1 MVKSDWEEGMSASE
15 NKELIRRLY
24 AEIGQGNAQPFL
36 DAIADDMRW
45 TVIGSTKY
53 SGTFEGKQ
61 AILDRLLM
69 PALGQLEGPLV
80 IEPENFI
87 AEGDLV
93 VMQAK
98 GKAQTKSGKRYDNTY
113 CYVFRIVNGRMKEI
127 TEYLDTEVMRRALD

>member
-1 MVKSDWEEGMSASE
+1 MSGSE

-24 AEIGQGNAQPFL
+24 AEVGRGNAQPFL
-36 DAIADDMRW
+36 DALADDLRW
-45 TVIGSTKY
+45 TLIGSTKY

-61 AILDRLLM
+61 AVLDRLLM
-69 PALGQLEGPLV
+69 PALGQLEGPLA

-98 GKAQTKSGKRYDNTY
+98 GKARTKSGKRYDNTY
-113 CYVFRIVNGRMKEI
+113 CYVFRIVNGKIQEI
-127 TEYLDTEVMRRALD
+127 TEYCDTEVIRRALD